1 LVYKKKFSIFC
12 SYNHTALDQGFE
24 GLGPIVP
31 QPNPEIVRLR
41 VGKLSSR
48 ARIKGLPEFEILDD
62 TPCAAPYS
70 ISNPDSSDKKNNDK
84 KNDSYDN
91 LHGFKPTPYFPKMIA
106 DR

>member
-1 LVYKKKFSIFC
+1 
-12 SYNHTALDQGFE
+12 
-24 GLGPIVP
+24 
-31 QPNPEIVRLR
+31 
-41 VGKLSSR
+41 
-48 ARIKGLPEFEILDD
+48 LPEFEILDD